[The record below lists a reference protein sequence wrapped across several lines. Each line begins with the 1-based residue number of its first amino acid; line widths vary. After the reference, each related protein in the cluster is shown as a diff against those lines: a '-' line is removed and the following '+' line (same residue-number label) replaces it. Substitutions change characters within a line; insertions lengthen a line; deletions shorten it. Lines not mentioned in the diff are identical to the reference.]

1 MFKLSFPNHRFLVKC
16 LTLISTIFQ
25 LYRSGQFYWWSK
37 NMFPEKTTD
46 LSQGTDQLYPI
57 INDLRLD
64 VDVALGNID
73 GFFTRHSLSFL
84 FANY

>member
-1 MFKLSFPNHRFLVKC
+1 MEAAIDLD
-16 LTLISTIFQ
+16 STWIHATIATAVLFQ

-46 LSQGTDQLYPI
+46 LPQGTDQLYPI

-73 GFFTRHSLSFL
+73 GVFTRHSLSFI
-84 FANY
+84 FVSY

>member
-1 MFKLSFPNHRFLVKC
+1 MEAAIDLETIATAVLSGRTTHFFFSFI
-16 LTLISTIFQ
+16 ISLKQ
-25 LYRSGQFYWWSK
+25 
-37 NMFPEKTTD
+37 EKTTD

-73 GFFTRHSLSFL
+73 GVFTRHSLSFL